1 MRPSRRVQI
10 SITMDINILDRID
23 VIAKDAGTNRSR
35 MIEKVLTDQFGIA
48 KTEKGEEL
56 AESISQP

>member
-1 MRPSRRVQI
+1 
-10 SITMDINILDRID
+10 MDINILDRID